1 MTDKY
6 IIGEIQTPV
15 GNILQVSTKLNIED
29 YLGTVMVRWSINRDN
44 YKVKPGLYA
53 VGNPTAL
60 SDVFVTANYKLS
72 FDHLRKNLADL
83 NAWLLILDTRGI
95 NVWCAAGKGTF
106 GSQELINRIR
116 LTKLDAVISHRRII
130 LPQLG
135 AVGISAFQV
144 KKATES
150 VHTGSAIINPSQLQ
164 TSKLSFSPESLK
176 TNRGFNVVY
185 GPVRAKDIKEFINNG
200 YKATKEMRKVTF
212 NFTDRIKLIP
222 VDLVY
227 SRYRLLLAFALIFI
241 LSGLSRTGL
250 SFHLAYEKGLYG
262 LLNLFLAYVSGIVI
276 TPALLPYIP
285 VRSFAFKGF
294 ITGIILST
302 VLLSFNKLGSSYPEM
317 LSWFLLISGISSF
330 LAMNFTGSSTYTSLS
345 GVKKEMKVAVPI
357 QIAFSIIGLILF
369 VVGKLK

>member
-15 GNILQVSTKLNIED
+15 GNIPQVSTKLNIED

-135 AVGISAFQV
+135 AVGISAYQV

-185 GPVRAKDIKEFINNG
+185 GPVRAKDIKEFVNNG

-285 VRSFAFKGF
+285 VKSFAFKGF